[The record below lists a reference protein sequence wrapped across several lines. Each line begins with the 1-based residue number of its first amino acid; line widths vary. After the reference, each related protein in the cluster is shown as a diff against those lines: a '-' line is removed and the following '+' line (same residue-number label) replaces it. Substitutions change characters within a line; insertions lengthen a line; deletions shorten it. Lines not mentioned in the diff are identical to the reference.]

1 MSQNQNIVQ
10 KIWGLCHI
18 LRGDGI
24 SYHQYVSE
32 LTYLLFLKIAEENGS
47 EALLPK
53 GYHWKNLA
61 KASDDGLLNF
71 YQEMLTYL
79 GHHAGTEAV
88 RAIFAFP
95 TTVFSHDENLR
106 AVIDGITKIDWND
119 RADDSFGQ
127 IYEGLLQKSADV
139 RSGAGQYFTPRALV
153 ESIVQIIQPHLGDL
167 IQDPATGSGGFLVAA
182 DRFIRSNNTQK
193 SYSQKPPRYQGAEIE
208 KNTRRICLM
217 NTLLHGLNADIVFG
231 DALTD
236 DASSFEP
243 ADIILANPPFGAKSG
258 SKRTLRN
265 DIAYPSANKQLAF
278 LQHIY
283 LNLKVGGRAAVV
295 LPDNVLFE
303 DGVGKQIRQDLMAM
317 CDLHTIL
324 RLPTGIF
331 TSAGVKT
338 NVMFF
343 TKISDETT
351 NATKAVWFYDMRAQM
366 PNYGKTR
373 TLMADDFANF
383 IKAYGDD
390 PLGKAKRKDEGEAGR
405 FRMFT
410 REEIAKRNDNL
421 DISWLRE
428 EEIEDN
434 LNEPDDI
441 AAAILSHLRNAL
453 EEIEAVADELAET
466 EEVEA

>member
-1 MSQNQNIVQ
+1 M
-10 KIWGLCHI
+10 
-18 LRGDGI
+18 RGDGI
-24 SYHQYVSE
+24 SYHQYISE
-32 LTYLLFLKIAEENGS
+32 LTYLLFLKIAEENGN

-53 GYHWKNLA
+53 GYRWKNLV

-88 RAIFAFP
+88 RSIFAFP

-106 AVIDGITKIDWND
+106 AVIDGIAKIDWND

-153 ESIVQIIQPHLGDL
+153 ESIVQIIQPHPGDL
-167 IQDPATGSGGFLVAA
+167 VQDPATGSGGFLVAA
-182 DRFIRSNNTQK
+182 DRFIRSNNTQRA
-193 SYSQKPPRYQGAEIE
+193 YSQKPPRYQGAEIE

-217 NTLLHGLNADIVFG
+217 NTLLHDLNADIVFG

-236 DASSFEP
+236 DVSSFEP

-258 SKRTLRN
+258 SKRILRK
-265 DIAYPSANKQLAF
+265 DIPYPSANKQLAF

-303 DGVGKQIRQDLMAM
+303 DGVGKQIRQDLMGI

-324 RLPTGIF
+324 RLPSGIF

-343 TKISDETT
+343 TKISEKDT

-366 PNYGKTR
+366 PNFGKTR
-373 TLMADDFANF
+373 ALTADDFADF

-390 PLGKAKRKDEGEAGR
+390 PLGKAKRKDEGQTGR
-405 FRMFT
+405 FRMLT

-428 EEIEDN
+428 EEVEEY
-434 LNEPDDI
+434 LNEPNDI
-441 AAAILSHLRNAL
+441 AAAILGHLRTAL
-453 EEIEAVADELAET
+453 EEIEAVADELAEA
-466 EEVEA
+466 EEVKA

>member
-1 MSQNQNIVQ
+1 
-10 KIWGLCHI
+10 
-18 LRGDGI
+18 
-24 SYHQYVSE
+24 
-32 LTYLLFLKIAEENGS
+32 
-47 EALLPK
+47 
-53 GYHWKNLA
+53 
-61 KASDDGLLNF
+61 
-71 YQEMLTYL
+71 
-79 GHHAGTEAV
+79 
-88 RAIFAFP
+88 
-95 TTVFSHDENLR
+95 
-106 AVIDGITKIDWND
+106 
-119 RADDSFGQ
+119 
-127 IYEGLLQKSADV
+127 
-139 RSGAGQYFTPRALV
+139 
-153 ESIVQIIQPHLGDL
+153 
-167 IQDPATGSGGFLVAA
+167 
-182 DRFIRSNNTQK
+182 
-193 SYSQKPPRYQGAEIE
+193 
-208 KNTRRICLM
+208 
-217 NTLLHGLNADIVFG
+217 
-231 DALTD
+231 
-236 DASSFEP
+236 
-243 ADIILANPPFGAKSG
+243 
-258 SKRTLRN
+258 
-265 DIAYPSANKQLAF
+265 
-278 LQHIY
+278 
-283 LNLKVGGRAAVV
+283 
-295 LPDNVLFE
+295 
-303 DGVGKQIRQDLMAM
+303 M